1 MIILYFLVG
10 IILSFIFYFL
20 ASKNYFGELLRD
32 GTHKSKDMYFL
43 KRHINPFTTFVIIFI
58 LLLWIVIIP
67 AGIISILLYKFI
79 TNLYTWLDAKVK
91 DK

>member
-32 GTHKSKDMYFL
+32 GTHKSKALSLGDRLIY
-43 KRHINPFTTFVIIFI
+43 PFTGVVT
-58 LLLWIVIIP
+58 LLICVLWFIVIP
-67 AGIISILLYKFI
+67 LGIACILLYKFYI
-79 TNLYTWLDAKVK
+79 WLDARVK